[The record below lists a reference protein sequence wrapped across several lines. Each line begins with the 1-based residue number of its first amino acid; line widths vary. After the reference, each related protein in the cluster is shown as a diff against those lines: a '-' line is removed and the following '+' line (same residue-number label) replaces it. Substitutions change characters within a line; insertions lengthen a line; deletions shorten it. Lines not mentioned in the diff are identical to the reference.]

1 MAIGLRPEFLPMI
14 MTVAWCALSTGIVS
28 GFLVG
33 GFWLLGFVVAECM
46 RPASISRTPCTQLM
60 WWIMK
65 NRSFDKRLIFALN
78 GLGVA
83 WQRESSFRIQVGMA
97 GCAIA
102 VLVVLRPPLV
112 WWAAVVISIALVL
125 ATELVNSAFEAL
137 VDHLHPEVHPEI
149 RVIKDMVA
157 GSVLFAAAGAG
168 VVGLLML
175 ASWYWD

>member
-1 MAIGLRPEFLPMI
+1 
-14 MTVAWCALSTGIVS
+14 
-28 GFLVG
+28 
-33 GFWLLGFVVAECM
+33 
-46 RPASISRTPCTQLM
+46 
-60 WWIMK
+60 
-65 NRSFDKRLIFALN
+65 
-78 GLGVA
+78 
-83 WQRESSFRIQVGMA
+83 MA

-112 WWAAVVISIALVL
+112 WWAVVVISIALVL